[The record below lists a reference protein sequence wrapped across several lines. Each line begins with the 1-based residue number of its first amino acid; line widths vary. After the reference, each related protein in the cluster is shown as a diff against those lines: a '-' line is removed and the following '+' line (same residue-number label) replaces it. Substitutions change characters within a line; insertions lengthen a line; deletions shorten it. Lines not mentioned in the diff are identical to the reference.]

1 MNFEPVPAHDVITV
15 PVETPSA
22 RPIIREWHCCLFGDS
37 NPNAL
42 RFSITAGLS
51 CFIMLFS
58 AVMLAFMNLPCPE
71 QNTFVGLIT
80 LVLGYWLKSPLD

>member
-1 MNFEPVPAHDVITV
+1 MSEFTAV
-15 PVETPSA
+15 PVETQSVGP
-22 RPIIREWHCCLFGDS
+22 RTNEWHCCLFGDS

-51 CFIMLFS
+51 CFIMGFS
-58 AVMLAFMNLPCPE
+58 ACMLAFVDLPCSE
-71 QNTFVGLIT
+71 QNTFIGLIT

>member
-1 MNFEPVPAHDVITV
+1 MSEFTAV
-15 PVETPSA
+15 PVETPVA
-22 RPIIREWHCCLFGDS
+22 QTITREWHCCLFGDS

-42 RFSITAGLS
+42 RFSITASLS

-58 AVMLAFMNLPCPE
+58 ASMLAFTNLPCSE
-71 QNTFVGLIT
+71 QNTFIGLIT